1 MIFKRISVSFLVL
14 LAYLL
19 ASNIAVA
26 ADSKPSGT
34 IPIESWSVALGF
46 GVNWGQGVLHYN
58 GKKYKFK
65 INGLSVIDLGVSK
78 VEATGTVYN
87 LDHLSDFAGTY
98 SAASAGANVVVG
110 PGASYMENGNDVVI
124 KLTSKKEG
132 VQFTLAGGGVK
143 IKLTE

>member
-19 ASNIAVA
+19 AGNVAVA

-34 IPIESWSVALGF
+34 ITIESWSVALGF
-46 GVNWGQGVLHYN
+46 GVNWGQGTLNYN

-65 INGLSVIDLGVSK
+65 VNGLSVIDLGVSK
-78 VEATGTVYN
+78 VKATGTVYN
-87 LDHLSDFAGTY
+87 LDNLSDFAGTY
-98 SAASAGANVVVG
+98 TAAAIGANVAVG
-110 PGASYMENGNDVVI
+110 VGAARMENGNDVI
-124 KLTSKKEG
+124 IELTSEKDG